1 MERSALTDQV
11 RAVIDAWLAAWSPGA
26 EPWNGDAYR
35 ALFKPGAGAIEVV
48 DDMGGTTLTL
58 DSVEAYIETW
68 APFMT
73 QFSYWTIAPVGPLTL
88 RVADDFA
95 VASFSFVGEGR
106 DAEGQPISP
115 APGQH
120 ATLVLEQQDGRW
132 MIVREHLTSFTQ
144 AEA

>member
-1 MERSALTDQV
+1 MDHSDLTAQV
-11 RAVIDAWLAAWSPGA
+11 RSVIDGWLAAWSPGA
-26 EPWNGDAYR
+26 EAWNGEAFR

-58 DSVEAYIETW
+58 DSVETYIETW
-68 APFMT
+68 APFMS
-73 QFSYWTIAPVGPLTL
+73 QFSYWTIAPAAPVTL

-95 VASFSFVGEGR
+95 VASFSFLAEGR

-132 MIVREHLTSFTQ
+132 TIVREHLTSFTA
-144 AEA
+144 AED

>member
-1 MERSALTDQV
+1 MKHPSPTDQV
-11 RAVIDAWLAAWSPGA
+11 QTVIDSWLAAWSPGA
-26 EPWNGDAYR
+26 EPWNGEAFR

-68 APFMT
+68 APFMS
-73 QFSYWTIAPVGPLTL
+73 QFSYWTIAPVGPVTL

-95 VASFSFVGEGR
+95 VASLTFVAEGR
-106 DAEGQPISP
+106 DAEGQPIAP
-115 APGQH
+115 APGQY
-120 ATLVLEQQDGRW
+120 ATLVLEKQDGRW
-132 MIVREHLTSFTQ
+132 VIVREHLTSFTP

>member
-1 MERSALTDQV
+1 MERSALTTQV
-11 RAVIDAWLAAWSPGA
+11 RTVIDGWLAAWSPGA
-26 EPWNGDAYR
+26 EPWNGEAFR

-68 APFMT
+68 VPFMS

-95 VASFSFVGEGR
+95 VASFSFVAEGR

-120 ATLVLEQQDGRW
+120 ATLVLEKQDGRW
-132 MIVREHLTSFTQ
+132 MIVREHLTTFTPTDD
-144 AEA
+144 